1 VKGVKPSVKVPIVV
15 VVSHFVSTKERRQ
28 FLRLPSPILLSL
40 SLALSI
46 TTVGSWQQAAENY
59 PKAMNGNIKEC
70 VYILKY
76 TFFHTI

>member
-1 VKGVKPSVKVPIVV
+1 VKGVKPSVKVPITIV

-28 FLRLPSPILLSL
+28 FLRLPSLLSL